1 MVVLAA
7 VSADAQG
14 RRGGRGGRSS
24 GGGGAVPALSPE
36 LEQVVVTFEGVAK
49 TMDKKHLQIEQG
61 DGQTLAF
68 HSDKKTKYILNS
80 KEVPPAEI
88 PLQAK
93 VRVDARHEGQGSLI
107 ALKVTALSGGQA
119 PEQQSLI
126 TRDSA
131 K

>member
-1 MVVLAA
+1 MVILAVVA
-7 VSADAQG
+7 ADAQG
-14 RRGGRGGRSS
+14 RRGGRGGRVAA
-24 GGGGAVPALSPE
+24 GGAVPALSPE
-36 LEQVVVTFEGVAK
+36 LEQVVVSFEGVAR
-49 TMDKKHLQIEQG
+49 TVDKKHVQIEQG

-68 HSDKKTKYILNS
+68 HSDKKTKYFLDA

-88 PLQAK
+88 PLRAK

-107 ALKVTALSGGQA
+107 ALKVTALPGSPT

-126 TRDSA
+126 VRDSA